1 MILYCTAP
9 TKEFKSIDL
18 LNLPEQHDSTLMQ
31 RVQNPKGFP
40 FTEQQ
45 FLEVLDSEECVEY
58 LSNLDSVRAQYELE
72 KLYEEFYGANA
83 PT

>member
-1 MILYCTAP
+1 
-9 TKEFKSIDL
+9 
-18 LNLPEQHDSTLMQ
+18 MQ